1 MVFIF
6 AWYLFQR
13 YTIMMIGYGAVILLS
28 WVTFLAVW
36 GVSALNVKRDVSGGG
51 VYGALARYLLWR
63 VGVALG
69 IILALRLSA
78 RLNGGRVPRG
88 LVMYW
93 QQPPAILGWI
103 AAALTL
109 CGIAF
114 AIWARVYLG
123 RNWSSRPTVKVDHE
137 LVTSGPY
144 RYVRHPIYT
153 GLMLATFGAALIVS
167 PFGFV
172 IFVIIFLVFFFRI
185 DKEEKL
191 MLALFPNEYA
201 AYQTQTKRLIPF
213 LW

>member
-1 MVFIF
+1 
-6 AWYLFQR
+6 
-13 YTIMMIGYGAVILLS
+13 MMIGYGAVILLS
-28 WVTFLAVW
+28 WVTFLVVW

-51 VYGALARYLLWR
+51 VYSALVRYWLLR

-78 RLNGGRVPRG
+78 RLNGGSVPRG

-93 QQPPAILGWI
+93 QQPPAILGWS
-103 AAALTL
+103 AAALTV

-123 RNWSSRPTVKVDHE
+123 QNWSSHPTVKVDHE

-153 GLMLATFGAALIVS
+153 GLMLAAFGAALIVS

-172 IFVIIFLVFFFRI
+172 IFVVIFLVFFFRI

-191 MLALFPNEYA
+191 LLALFPNEYA
-201 AYQTQTKRLIPF
+201 VYQTQTKRLIPF
-213 LW
+213 IW